1 MTKLVSDKDT
11 MLHRTSRAKPKELL
25 MSAMGRKLTL
35 ALVKR
40 WRLDAF
46 ENAAIRSQIVKAL
59 SPSVV

>member
-1 MTKLVSDKDT
+1 

-46 ENAAIRSQIVKAL
+46 ENAAIPFQIVKAL